1 MKYYFLKHNNESR
14 LLLFF
19 AGWGMD
25 YHVFPELGEFNGDV
39 CICYDYA
46 EMNFNESLF
55 VEYNHIKLVSW
66 SMCVWVA
73 SFLLQHKRLKFEKKI
88 AINGTLYPIDYNKG
102 LVPEIYDATLH
113 FLTEKSLLKF
123 YRRMCNGKDLL
134 ALFMEHKPQRTLDSV
149 KRELMIIGKTAL
161 SSPTPIFNWDKIFIG
176 DKDLIFTTANQ
187 KDAWN
192 DQACCN
198 IIPASHY
205 INFNFILRDEEEY
218 K

>member
-1 MKYYFLKHNNESR
+1 
-14 LLLFF
+14 
-19 AGWGMD
+19 
-25 YHVFPELGEFNGDV
+25 
-39 CICYDYA
+39 
-46 EMNFNESLF
+46 
-55 VEYNHIKLVSW
+55 
-66 SMCVWVA
+66 
-73 SFLLQHKRLKFEKKI
+73 
-88 AINGTLYPIDYNKG
+88 
-102 LVPEIYDATLH
+102 
-113 FLTEKSLLKF
+113 
-123 YRRMCNGKDLL
+123 MCNGKDLL

>member
-66 SMCVWVA
+66 SMGVWVA
-73 SFLLQHKRLKFEKKI
+73 SFLLQHKRLKF
-88 AINGTLYPIDYNKG
+88 
-102 LVPEIYDATLH
+102 
-113 FLTEKSLLKF
+113 
-123 YRRMCNGKDLL
+123 
-134 ALFMEHKPQRTLDSV
+134 
-149 KRELMIIGKTAL
+149 
-161 SSPTPIFNWDKIFIG
+161 
-176 DKDLIFTTANQ
+176 
-187 KDAWN
+187 
-192 DQACCN
+192 
-198 IIPASHY
+198 
-205 INFNFILRDEEEY
+205 
-218 K
+218 